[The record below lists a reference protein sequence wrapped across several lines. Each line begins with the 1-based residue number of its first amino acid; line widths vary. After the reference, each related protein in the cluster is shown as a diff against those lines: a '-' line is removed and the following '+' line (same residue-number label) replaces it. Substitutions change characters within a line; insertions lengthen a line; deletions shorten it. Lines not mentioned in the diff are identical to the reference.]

1 MAQTIFLADT
11 HVVSE
16 LVKKTPD
23 AGVMQWLQS
32 VELMSVSAVTIEEAH
47 FGLAWQPNA
56 RKLSLFIAI
65 IQRLHLVYPITESI
79 AQRAGML
86 RGQFK
91 AQGITR
97 STPDMLLAATA
108 QEHLL
113 VIATRNVR
121 DFMGCGVQVVNP
133 FEAGRVRLA

>member
-11 HVVSE
+11 NVISE
-16 LVKKTPD
+16 LVKQTPD
-23 AGVMQWLQS
+23 ASVMRWLQS
-32 VELMSVSAVTIEEAH
+32 VALMSISAVTIEEAH

-56 RKLSLFIAI
+56 RKLSLFNAI
-65 IQRLHLVYPITESI
+65 VRGLHTVYPITETI

-86 RGQFK
+86 RGQFQS
-91 AQGITR
+91 QGITR
-97 STPDMLLAATA
+97 STPDMLIAATA

-121 DFMGCGVQVVNP
+121 DFMGCGVQAVNP
-133 FEAGRVRLA
+133 FELAD

>member
-133 FEAGRVRLA
+133 FERAE

>member
-1 MAQTIFLADT
+1 MTQTIFLADT
-11 HVVSE
+11 NVVSE

-23 AGVMQWLQS
+23 ASVLQWLQS
-32 VELMSVSAVTIEEAH
+32 VELMAVSAITIEEAH
-47 FGLAWQPNA
+47 FGLAWQPDA
-56 RKLSLFIAI
+56 RKLSLFNAVV
-65 IQRLHLVYPITESI
+65 QKLDKVYPITESI
-79 AQRAGML
+79 AQRAGVL
-86 RGQFK
+86 RGQFQ

-97 STPDMLLAATA
+97 STPDMLIAATA

-133 FEAGRVRLA
+133 FERAE

>member
-11 HVVSE
+11 NVVSE
-16 LVKKTPD
+16 LVKQTPD

-32 VELMSVSAVTIEEAH
+32 VELMSICAVTIEEAH

-56 RKLSLFIAI
+56 RKLRLFNAIVRSLHA
-65 IQRLHLVYPITESI
+65 VYPITESI

-86 RGQFK
+86 RGQFQ
-91 AQGITR
+91 AQGTTR
-97 STPDMLLAATA
+97 STPDMLIAATA

-121 DFMGCGVQVVNP
+121 DFMACGVQVVNP
-133 FEAGRVRLA
+133 FEPGD

>member
-1 MAQTIFLADT
+1 MAQIIFLADT
-11 HVVSE
+11 NVMTE

-23 AGVMQWLQS
+23 AGVLQWLQS

-56 RKLSLFIAI
+56 RKLSLFNAI
-65 IQRLHLVYPITESI
+65 IQRLHAVYPITESI
-79 AQRAGML
+79 AQRAGVL

-91 AQGITR
+91 AQGITL
-97 STPDMLLAATA
+97 SAPDMLIAATA

-113 VIATRNVR
+113 VIATCNVR
-121 DFMGCGVQVVNP
+121 DFMGCGVRVVNP
-133 FEAGRVRLA
+133 FERGD

>member
-1 MAQTIFLADT
+1 MVQTIFLADT
-11 HVVSE
+11 NVVRE
-16 LVKKTPD
+16 LVKQTLD
-23 AGVMQWLQS
+23 AGVMQWLRS
-32 VELMSVSAVTIEEAH
+32 VELMAISAVTIEEAH

-56 RKLSLFIAI
+56 RKLGLFNAIVQSLHA
-65 IQRLHLVYPITESI
+65 VYPITESI
-79 AQRAGML
+79 AQRAGL
-86 RGQFK
+86 LHGQFQ

-97 STPDMLLAATA
+97 SAPDMLIAATA

-133 FEAGRVRLA
+133 FGPLA

>member
-11 HVVSE
+11 NVVSE
-16 LVKKTPD
+16 LVKKVPD
-23 AGVMQWLQS
+23 ARVVQWLQS
-32 VELMSVSAVTIEEAH
+32 IELMGVSAVTIEEAH

-56 RKLSLFIAI
+56 RKLGLFNAI
-65 IQRLHLVYPITESI
+65 VQRLHAVYPITESI

-86 RGQFK
+86 RGQFQ

-97 STPDMLLAATA
+97 STPDMLIAATA

-121 DFMGCGVQVVNP
+121 DFMACGVQVVNP
-133 FEAGRVRLA
+133 FEPGD

>member
-11 HVVSE
+11 NVVSE

-23 AGVMQWLQS
+23 GNVMQWLQS
-32 VELMSVSAVTIEEAH
+32 VQFMSISAITIEEAH
-47 FGLAWQPNA
+47 FGLAWRPNT
-56 RKLSLFIAI
+56 RKLSLFNAI
-65 IQRLHLVYPITESI
+65 VQSLHAVYPITESI

-86 RGQFK
+86 RGQFQ
-91 AQGITR
+91 AQGTIR
-97 STPDMLLAATA
+97 SAPDMLIAATA

-113 VIATRNVR
+113 IIATRNVR

-133 FEAGRVRLA
+133 FERGG